1 MNELTK
7 RERCR
12 QGRARLIWIHVNSDS
27 GRETGQKGTGGFL
40 LECDKIENMQ
50 GEYHYKGRVHN
61 VATTM
66 YLSREGTE
74 DPWNENA
81 QYEVRLPIAKG
92 RLDILYKC

>member
-1 MNELTK
+1 M
-7 RERCR
+7 
-12 QGRARLIWIHVNSDS
+12 NSDS

-61 VATTM
+61 VAAIK

-74 DPWNENA
+74 DPCNENA
-81 QYEVRLPIAKG
+81 QNEVGLPIAE
-92 RLDILYKC
+92 RCLDILYRC